1 MAINPKLLKKY
12 QTGGYVNPYD
22 IPGTGTGEGQLFGGQ
37 GGGGIEGSEFDQGGG
52 GGAAGPGTGFYT
64 PGYGG
69 TPGTGIGDDDTMSDE
84 QIPPSEQYDLWF
96 NWFED
101 LGAGNSST
109 DWGELQDLINS
120 GATDEQI
127 YEWGFQNFPQEMSGL
142 PGSDYDPWQGMSGT
156 DEMVELNEL
165 MDDFGGFTNFYE
177 QAESLGF
184 TSMEMAEI
192 MGDMLSS
199 GTEPSDIVDMLEGE
213 FGFDEDWGE
222 ELGTTIGNQYLQVQ
236 EEPPL
241 PEGVH
246 GQQYDESTGQYY
258 DPSTGQSWTFDE
270 AGNAVFGEGAPI
282 ETIMQDD
289 FVGMTELNPEMQN
302 YLESFLGEDWAVLTT
317 SGESQV
323 SNPLYTQIQNDFAAQ
338 GGDISD
344 IAAMTEWAQSP
355 ASGYGSSP
363 DNGLT
368 WVSYY
373 ADGLPGQTV
382 SQSWTESEPMDW
394 SDEDMILQKFKEAK
408 DNEDLDLGG
417 IRGLDPETLEKM
429 KDGTYDGARE
439 VAREGIISEV
449 SNKLNPKALGSA
461 LNPELLVGQ
470 FKTEYQKKASEV
482 EGAVEKKKGA
492 AEKDVME
499 IMGEWNDIFQ
509 AGG

>member
-1 MAINPKLLKKY
+1 M
-12 QTGGYVNPYD
+12 
-22 IPGTGTGEGQLFGGQ
+22 
-37 GGGGIEGSEFDQGGG
+37 
-52 GGAAGPGTGFYT
+52 
-64 PGYGG
+64 
-69 TPGTGIGDDDTMSDE
+69 
-84 QIPPSEQYDLWF
+84 
-96 NWFED
+96 
-101 LGAGNSST
+101 GAGNAFT
-109 DWGELQDLINS
+109 DWSELQDLINS

-127 YEWGFQNFPQEMSGL
+127 YEWGFQNFPQEMSGM

-184 TSMEMAEI
+184 TSTEMAEI

-199 GTEPSDIVDMLEGE
+199 GTAPDDIIDMLEGE

-222 ELGTTIGNQYLQVQ
+222 DEGLGQTIGNQYLQ

-246 GQQYDESTGQYY
+246 GQQYDESTGQWY
-258 DPSTGQSWTFDE
+258 DPSTGQSWTIDE
-270 AGNAVFGEGAPI
+270 AGNAVFGAGAPI
-282 ETIMQDD
+282 ETLMADEHINMS
-289 FVGMTELNPEMQN
+289 ELNSDMQN
-302 YLESFLGEDWAVLTT
+302 YLESFLGEDWSILTT
-317 SGESQV
+317 SGTSTV
-323 SNPLYTQIQNDFAAQ
+323 GNPDYNMIRNDFAAQ
-338 GGDISD
+338 GGDITD

-368 WVSYY
+368 WESDY
-373 ADGLPGQTV
+373 ADGLPSQTV
-382 SQSWTESEPMDW
+382 DQTWTESQPIDW
-394 SDEDMILQKFKEAK
+394 SDQDQVLEKLKE
-408 DNEDLDLGG
+408 ELEGTDLDIGG
-417 IRGLDPETLEKM
+417 VRGIDPESLEKM
-429 KDGTYDGARE
+429 KDGTYDDARE

-449 SNKLNPKALGSA
+449 SGKLNPKALGSA

-482 EGAVEKKKGA
+482 ENAVEKKKSA

-499 IMGEWNDIFQ
+499 IMGEWSDLFQ
-509 AGG
+509 TGG